1 MHIIKKLFKK
11 NRYDIQFFCSSPI
24 DEIWIRST
32 LIKCHS
38 KKIKVQLSV
47 IGKLKP
53 IIKNMYLS
61 KNIEIVDGPQNSF
74 KKSARYKC
82 KLCITASS
90 GINRNIYKT
99 NAVKLIHMPHSLSS
113 LHMIYPEDA
122 FWGFDEIFCAGP
134 HHKSEVEA
142 LNKKYNLEISTSN
155 IGYGKLDLLK
165 EDYANFNLNNQ
176 TKEFLPKKTK
186 ILIAPSWGKDNI
198 LDKFGPE
205 LSLELKY
212 QNYDVTFR
220 PHPIFF
226 NEKSSN
232 FKKIIELSK
241 KDLITFESPFDGD
254 AAIFY
259 ADILIGDYSGRFSR
273 VSSMSDGTYSD
284 GVTDSE
290 GHSIVSLDQRF
301 KEVDESS
308 DSGSFVSD
316 SQGSPTSVSL
326 SSPTLRH
333 RSSLQSLTNTSHE
346 NDIENQNQVSALKQ
360 NSDSVKHS
368 HDQSNIEN
376 RSNQNNCRDDEHR
389 GEELDL

>member
-1 MHIIKKLFKK
+1 
-11 NRYDIQFFCSSPI
+11 
-24 DEIWIRST
+24 
-32 LIKCHS
+32 
-38 KKIKVQLSV
+38 
-47 IGKLKP
+47 
-53 IIKNMYLS
+53 MYLS

-122 FWGFDEIFCAGP
+122 FWGFDEVFCAGP

-176 TKEFLPKKTK
+176 TKEILAKKTK

-241 KDLITFESPFDGD
+241 KDLVTFESPFDGD

-259 ADILIGDYSGRFSR
+259 ADILIGDYSGINLEFAALRKKQLISVDVAKK
-273 VSSMSDGTYSD
+273 VSNKNWKNLKISPIEIKIREDIGLLVPPNLKKILSA
-284 GVTDSE
+284 VNE
-290 GHSIVSLDQRF
+290 LEKNK
-301 KEVDESS
+301 KEK
-308 DSGSFVSD
+308 
-316 SQGSPTSVSL
+316 T
-326 SSPTLRH
+326 
-333 RSSLQSLTNTSHE
+333 
-346 NDIENQNQVSALKQ
+346 NQNFSSKQFLFNEGECSDRALKRIL
-360 NSDSVKHS
+360 NL
-368 HDQSNIEN
+368 IGEN
-376 RSNQNNCRDDEHR
+376 V
-389 GEELDL
+389 